1 MVAERDVERH
11 HLSKRS
17 RRDFAGP
24 QSACSAKSYFSYLG
38 MRAGGWRGQRQAA
51 VVRPTSGAEP
61 LPLTII
67 EFAGFTGERARW
79 SMILG
84 KGYSILEKAEETVD
98 FSLIR
103 ACRKGDDV
111 PILLKVLRAEKATRA
126 EVARFK
132 HQCER
137 IAQLAS
143 PRLVALHGVEELAGA
158 LIVVLEDFPGR
169 ALARTLA
176 ERPPHRMPLSEALD
190 LAVAIAE
197 GLAAVH
203 AAGLIHRDLRPHNVL
218 AGAGG
223 AVKITNFGVDAEI
236 TRAHERLYAP
246 AVIADV
252 LPYVSPEQTG
262 RMNRGVDYRTDLY
275 ALGVI
280 LYQTLTGQRPF
291 EALDPMELIHA
302 HLAVAPA
309 PPSRVNP
316 TIPAAVS
323 AVVLKLLAKNAEER
337 YQSAEGLLADLE
349 RCREALRGTGTIEPF
364 VAGQRDRQDLFRI
377 HQKLYGREQDIEA
390 LTAAFERA
398 LEGSRESVLVSGY
411 SGIGKSSLVQE
422 ILKPLARQKGYFTS
436 GKYDQ
441 YNRDAPYSAVIQA
454 FDGLVRQILTESE
467 ARIERWR
474 SAILEALGPNA
485 QVICD
490 VIPSLSYVVGAQ
502 PPVPALGPLEAQNR
516 LNRCFLLFVS
526 VFARG
531 AHPLVLFLDDLQWI
545 DPASLGLLR
554 TLVADDALEALFFCG
569 AYRDNEVSPGHPLV
583 QAIEELKHTGLV
595 VRDIVLAPLA
605 RPHLL
610 QMLSDSLQRDD
621 CGPLADAVQKKTGGN
636 PFFVKEFVRSL
647 HHHGVLTFSAGS
659 GWRWDLARIDALA
672 YTDNVVDL
680 MVRTIARLPPE
691 AVEALKLAAAIGN
704 RFELDM
710 LATVSE
716 CSPEEVYGRLDPALG
731 EGLVLAGRESYRF
744 AHDKVQEGAYA
755 MIPEADRPTFHLR
768 IGRLLA
774 GKLDLSESQNLF
786 DVVGHLNSAGDLV
799 SDPAERLSLARMS
812 LEAACRAADSS
823 AFGAALRYLQ
833 FGLLRLPED
842 AWASQHP
849 LRLEYA
855 KKTALMLSLGGRHDE
870 ALAILSDC
878 LERVASRLDRTEV
891 LRLKMNVQVLKN
903 DLPAALEEGLAALRP
918 FGLDLPLFPDQAMV
932 DAQIDATMELVRE
945 RTLEALQGLPPL
957 RDPEIGAMQDVLLEL
972 FVPCWFLS
980 PNLFG
985 ITVAKILENTLCYG
999 LSKHAISGCV
1009 TFAMFLCSRGDIALG
1024 YRLGRIA
1031 VELAERYPDKKS
1043 ESMLCNMWGAFIQHW
1058 KEGYAAYRETL
1069 RVGMHAG
1076 LETGQYIW
1084 AFYNTVNLS
1093 TNSLLRGLPLS
1104 DLLAETEGY
1113 QPIHRLDKSNAIT
1126 WVTSAVG
1133 QLAHQLSVE
1142 TARPAALKGEWVDI
1156 DEVVEEA
1163 RRIDNQ
1169 ASLFFAHFVV
1179 VLLGVFQGAFE
1190 EAARIALSL
1199 DINIPSVAAWH
1210 GTPALHCYAGVA
1222 LTQAADMVSS
1232 DERALFLARA
1242 EFFAERLSR
1251 WASLCP
1257 ENLAHRSV
1265 LLGAELERVRGDA
1278 RAAGDRYDEAIALAQ
1293 RGGYL
1298 HDEALANEL
1307 AGLSFRALGK
1317 TTIAR
1322 AYLTEAHRLYGRWG
1336 ATEAM
1341 RRLERAYPDLVPSE
1355 ILRGATC
1362 PEAAAPASTALDLG
1376 SVLKASQSISGEIVL
1391 DRLLDALMR
1400 ILVENA
1406 GARRG
1411 CLLLARAETLFLAA
1425 EAKAEGPEFEV
1436 RIPHEPEAS
1445 PSDLPASLLNYVRR
1459 SREKVI
1465 LDDGTARNPVIADDD
1480 HYRYA
1485 RSALCLPIL
1494 RQAELVGLLYLE
1506 NDLIAG
1512 AFTPDRLS
1520 VLELLSAQAAI
1531 SIANATLYADLLQE
1545 NSERRRAEQAVRDSK
1560 ELLQSIV
1567 DNSTAIIYLKDVEGR
1582 YLMVNR
1588 RYAELFHVGEQA
1600 IVGRTDYDVFPRER
1614 ADAFRALDQEV
1625 LATGT
1630 ALQAEEVA
1638 PQDDGLHTYL
1648 ALKYP
1653 LCNAAGQPY
1662 ALCGISTDITE
1673 RKQAEAERQARKTA
1687 EAESRAKTEFL
1698 RNMSHELRTPL
1709 NAILG
1714 YAQIL
1719 RRSPGLDDRQATG
1732 LNTIQQSGQHLL
1744 TLINDLL
1751 DLAKIEAGKLDLYP
1765 EPIHLSTFLRGVADI
1780 IRVRAEQKS
1789 LYFDYEVT
1797 PHLPQAVLADE
1808 KRLRQVL
1815 LNLLGNAVK
1824 FTDRGRVSFGVQPL
1838 SQDGASAR
1846 LRFEVED
1853 TGVGMAPEQLA
1864 KLFQPFGRVGDVRRR
1879 AGSGLGLM
1887 ISHQLVHLMGSEI
1900 QVESRPDEGSRFWF
1914 EVILPMT
1921 ELAAPLRPSQRAPI
1935 GYEGPRRKV
1944 LVADDV
1950 VGNRAVLLDLLSGLG
1965 FEVCEA
1971 ANGQEAVEQ
1980 EMAASPDLAV
1990 MDLVMPVM
1998 DGLEAI
2004 HCIRRNRRA
2013 RGLARLPSITVSAS
2027 ANEEDQA
2034 GSMAVGADAFLAKPI
2049 DQESLLRIIGAQLG
2063 LTWVYARSAEERAG
2077 DGEAVELVAPPPE
2090 EMDVLHTLAL
2100 EGNMRDIRKRAD
2112 YLITLD
2118 ERYRPFADRLH
2129 RLAQDYQ
2136 SQAILSLV
2144 EEHLQGVEPRA
2155 MVALEPPRRR
2165 EGGQRP

>member
-1 MVAERDVERH
+1 MIVERGYTFRE
-11 HLSKRS
+11 K
-17 RRDFAGP
+17 
-24 QSACSAKSYFSYLG
+24 
-38 MRAGGWRGQRQAA
+38 
-51 VVRPTSGAEP
+51 
-61 LPLTII
+61 I
-67 EFAGFTGERARW
+67 EENA
-79 SMILG
+79 
-84 KGYSILEKAEETVD
+84 D

-103 ACRKGDDV
+103 ACREGEDV
-111 PILLKVLRAEKATRA
+111 PVLLKVLRAERATRA

-143 PRLVALHGVEELAGA
+143 PRLIVLRGVEELAGA
-158 LIVVLEDFPGR
+158 LILVLEDFPGR
-169 ALARTLA
+169 DLARLLA
-176 ERPPHRMPLSEALD
+176 ARPSRRLPVSEALE
-190 LAVAIAE
+190 LAAALAE

-203 AAGLIHRDLRPHNVL
+203 AAGLIHRDLRPHNVRV
-218 AGAGG
+218 GACGE
-223 AVKITNFGVDAEI
+223 VKIAGFGVDAEI

-262 RMNRGVDYRTDLY
+262 RMNRGVDYRTDFY

-280 LYQTLTGQRPF
+280 LYQVLTGQRPF

-302 HLAVAPA
+302 HLALAPA
-309 PPSRVNP
+309 PPSRVDP
-316 TIPAAVS
+316 TIPEAIS
-323 AVVLKLLAKNAEER
+323 GVVLKLLAKNAEDR

-364 VAGQRDRQDLFRI
+364 VAGQHDRQDLFRL

-411 SGIGKSSLVQE
+411 SGIGKSSLVHE

-485 QVICD
+485 QVVCD

-502 PPVPALGPLEAQNR
+502 TPVPALAPLEAQKR

-526 VFARG
+526 VFARD

-545 DPASLGLLR
+545 DAASLGLLR
-554 TLVADDALEALFFCG
+554 TLLADDSLEALFFCG
-569 AYRDNEVSPGHPLV
+569 AYRDNEVSPGHPFV
-583 QAIEELKHTGLV
+583 RAIEELKHTGLV

-610 QMLSDSLQRDD
+610 EMLSDSLKRDD

-647 HHHGVLTFSAGS
+647 HDHGVLTFAAGS

-704 RFELDM
+704 RFELDV

-716 CSPEEVYGRLDPALG
+716 CSPEEVYGRLDPAVG
-731 EGLVLAGRESYRF
+731 EGLVTPGREGYRF

-755 MIPEADRPTFHLR
+755 MIPEADRPAFHLR

-799 SDPAERLSLARMS
+799 SAPAERLSLARMS
-812 LEAACRAADSS
+812 LGAACRAEDSA

-833 FGLLRLPED
+833 LGLLRLPED
-842 AWASQHP
+842 AWTSQYP
-849 LRLEYA
+849 LRLNYA
-855 KKTALMLSLGGRHDE
+855 MKTALVLSLCGRHDD
-870 ALAILSDC
+870 ALATLSEC
-878 LERVASRLDRTEV
+878 LERAASRLDRTEV

-903 DLPAALEEGLAALRP
+903 DLPAALAEGLAALRP
-918 FGLDLPLFPDQAMV
+918 FGLDLPPFPDEAMV
-932 DAQIDATMELVRE
+932 DAQIRVTMALVRE
-945 RTLEALQGLPPL
+945 NPLEALQDLPPL
-957 RDPEIGAMQDVLLEL
+957 ADPEIRAIQDVLEEL
-972 FVPCWFLS
+972 FSPCWYLS
-980 PNLFG
+980 PNNYG
-985 ITVAKILENTLCYG
+985 ITVAKILENALRHG
-999 LSKHAISGCV
+999 LSKHALYGCIN
-1009 TFAMFLCSRGDIALG
+1009 FGAFLCLRGDIALG
-1024 YRLGRIA
+1024 YRFGRAAID
-1031 VELAERYPDKKS
+1031 LSERYPDKRS
-1043 ESMLCNMWGAFIQHW
+1043 EAMLRNMWGACVQHW
-1058 KEGYAAYRETL
+1058 KEGYRTCKESVLAAI
-1069 RVGMHAG
+1069 HAG
-1076 LETGQYIW
+1076 IDTGQYIW
-1084 AFYNTVNLS
+1084 AFYAAVTAI

-1104 DLLAETEGY
+1104 DLLAEAQSY
-1113 QPIHRLDKSNAIT
+1113 QPICKLDEANAIT
-1126 WVTSAVG
+1126 WIVGAVG

-1142 TARPAALKGEWVDI
+1142 TAHPTKLKGAWVDI
-1156 DEVVEEA
+1156 DEVIEEN
-1163 RRIDNQ
+1163 RRIDNLD
-1169 ASLFFAHFVV
+1169 SLTVAAEMYVV
-1179 VLLGVFQGAFE
+1179 ILGVFQGAFE
-1190 EAARIALSL
+1190 EAARVALPL
-1199 DINIPSVAAWH
+1199 DMELPNVAAWC
-1210 GTPALHCYAGVA
+1210 GGPAFHFYAGIA
-1222 LTQAADMVSS
+1222 FTQAADVVSP

-1242 EFFAERLSR
+1242 ELFAEKLSR
-1251 WASLCP
+1251 WAKFCP
-1257 ENLAHRSV
+1257 ENLAHRSA
-1265 LLGAELERVRGDA
+1265 LLGAEIERVRGDA
-1278 RAAGDRYDEAIALAQ
+1278 HAAGDRYHEAIALAQ

-1307 AGLSFRALGK
+1307 AGLSFRAVGK
-1317 TTIAR
+1317 TIIAR
-1322 AYLTEAHRLYGRWG
+1322 AYLTEAHRAYGRWG

-1341 RRLERAYPDLVPSE
+1341 RCLERSYPDLVPSE
-1355 ILRGATC
+1355 ILHGAAG
-1362 PEAAAPASTALDLG
+1362 PEAAAPATAALDLG
-1376 SVLKASQSISGEIVL
+1376 SVLKASQAISGEIVL

-1411 CLLLARAETLFLAA
+1411 CLLLARGETLLLAA
-1425 EAKAEGPEFEV
+1425 EARAEGPQIEV
-1436 RIPHEPEAS
+1436 RIPHELEAS

-1465 LDDGTARNPVIADDD
+1465 LDDGTARNPILASDDP
-1480 HYRYA
+1480 YQYPK
-1485 RSALCLPIL
+1485 SALCLPIL

-1512 AFTPDRLS
+1512 AFTPERLS
-1520 VLELLSAQAAI
+1520 VLELLSSQAAI

-1545 NSERRRAEQAVRDSK
+1545 KQAVRDSK
-1560 ELLQSIV
+1560 ELLQSIN
-1567 DNSTAIIYLKDVEGR
+1567 DNSTAVIYLKDLEGR
-1582 YLMVNR
+1582 YLMINR
-1588 RYAELFHVGEQA
+1588 RYAELFHIGEQA

-1614 ADAFRALDQEV
+1614 ADAFRAVDREV
-1625 LATGT
+1625 LATGA
-1630 ALQAEEVA
+1630 ALQAEEEV
-1638 PQDDGLHTYL
+1638 PQDDGLHTYIS
-1648 ALKYP
+1648 LKYP

-1719 RRSPGLDDRQATG
+1719 KRSSGLEDRQAAG

-1744 TLINDLL
+1744 TLLNDLL
-1751 DLAKIEAGKLDLYP
+1751 DLAKIEAGKLELYP
-1765 EPIHLSTFLRGVADI
+1765 EPIHLSSFLTVVADI

-1789 LYFDYEVT
+1789 LHFVYEVT
-1797 PHLPQAVLADE
+1797 PPLPEAVLADE

-1824 FTDRGRVSFGVQPL
+1824 FTDRGRVRFGVQAL
-1838 SQDGASAR
+1838 SQDGTGAL
-1846 LRFEVED
+1846 LRFGVED
-1853 TGVGMAPEQLA
+1853 TGVGVTPEQLA
-1864 KLFQPFGRVGDVRRR
+1864 KLFLPFGRVGDVRRR

-1887 ISHQLVHLMGSEI
+1887 ISRQLVHMMGSEI
-1900 QVESRPDEGSRFWF
+1900 QVDSRPDAGSRFWF
-1914 EVILPMT
+1914 EVTLPVA
-1921 ELAAPLRPSQRAPI
+1921 ELAVPVRPSERAPI

-1950 VGNRAVLLDLLSGLG
+1950 VSNRAVFLDLLLGLG
-1965 FEVCEA
+1965 FEACEA

-1980 EMAASPDLAV
+1980 EMAASPHLAV
-1990 MDLVMPVM
+1990 MDLVMPGM
-1998 DGLEAI
+1998 GGLEAMQ
-2004 HCIRRNRRA
+2004 CIRRNRQA
-2013 RGLARLPSITVSAS
+2013 RGLARLPFIVVSAS
-2027 ANEEDQA
+2027 ADEEDQA
-2034 GSMAVGADAFLAKPI
+2034 ESFAAGADAFLAKPI
-2049 DQESLLRIIGAQLG
+2049 DQESLLRIVGAQLG
-2063 LTWVYARSAEERAG
+2063 LTWFYGRPAEERAG
-2077 DGEAVELVAPPPE
+2077 DGEAAELVVPPRE
-2090 EMDVLHTLAL
+2090 EMEVLHALAL
-2100 EGNMRDIRKRAD
+2100 EGNMRDIRKRAA
-2112 YLITLD
+2112 YLTTLD

-2129 RLAQDYQ
+2129 RLAQGCQ
-2136 SQAILSLV
+2136 SKAIRSLV
-2144 EEHLQGVEPRA
+2144 EEHLQGVEPDAR
-2155 MVALEPPRRR
+2155 LGLSPRRI
-2165 EGGQRP
+2165 GGNQRP

>member
-1 MVAERDVERH
+1 MFVER
-11 HLSKRS
+11 
-17 RRDFAGP
+17 
-24 QSACSAKSYFSYLG
+24 
-38 MRAGGWRGQRQAA
+38 
-51 VVRPTSGAEP
+51 
-61 LPLTII
+61 
-67 EFAGFTGERARW
+67 
-79 SMILG
+79 
-84 KGYSILEKAEETVD
+84 GYALLEKIEQNAD

-103 ACRKGDDV
+103 ACREGDGV
-111 PILLKVLRAEKATRA
+111 PVLLKVLRAERATRA

-137 IAQLAS
+137 IAQIAS
-143 PRLVALHGVEELAGA
+143 PRLVALRGVEELAGA

-169 ALARTLA
+169 DLARLLA
-176 ERPPHRMPLSEALD
+176 ARPSCRMPICEALD
-190 LAVAIAE
+190 LAAALAE

-218 AGAGG
+218 VGARD
-223 AVKITNFGVDAEI
+223 AVKITSFGVDAEI

-246 AVIADV
+246 EVIADV

-275 ALGVI
+275 ALGVT
-280 LYQTLTGQRPF
+280 LYQMLTGQRPF

-302 HLAVAPA
+302 HLALAPA
-309 PPSRVNP
+309 PPSRADP
-316 TIPAAVS
+316 TIPEALS
-323 AVVLKLLAKNAEER
+323 GVVLKLLAKNAEDR

-349 RCREALRGTGTIEPF
+349 RCREALRGAGTIEPF
-364 VAGQRDRQDLFRI
+364 VAGQHDRHDLFRI
-377 HQKLYGREQDIEA
+377 HQKLYGREQDTEA
-390 LTAAFERA
+390 LTAAFARA
-398 LEGSRESVLVSGY
+398 REGSRESVLVSGY

-422 ILKPLARQKGYFTS
+422 ILRPLARQKGYFTS

-441 YNRDAPYSAVIQA
+441 YNRDAPYSGVIQA

-485 QVICD
+485 QVVCD

-502 PPVPALGPLEAQNR
+502 PPLPALDPLEAQNR

-554 TLVADDALEALFFCG
+554 ALLADDSLEALFFCG
-569 AYRDNEVSPGHPLV
+569 AYRDNEVSPGHPFFRAL
-583 QAIEELKHTGLV
+583 EELKRTGIV

-610 QMLSDSLQRDD
+610 EMLSDSLKRDD
-621 CGPLADAVQKKTGGN
+621 CGPLVDAVQKKTGGN

-647 HHHGVLTFSAGS
+647 HVHDVLTFAAGS
-659 GWRWDLARIDALA
+659 GWRWDLAGIEALA

-680 MVRTIARLPPE
+680 MVRTIARLPSST
-691 AVEALKLAAAIGN
+691 VEALKLAAAIGS
-704 RFELDM
+704 RFDLDV

-716 CSPEEVYGRLDPALG
+716 CSLEEAYSRLDPAVR
-731 EGLVLAGRESYRF
+731 EGLVLAGHEGYRF

-755 MIPEADRPTFHLR
+755 MIPQADRAAFHLR

-774 GKLDLSESQNLF
+774 GKLDLSESQSLF
-786 DVVGHLNSAGDLV
+786 DVVGQLNSAGDLV

-812 LEAACRAADSS
+812 LEAACRAEDAS
-823 AFGAALRYLQ
+823 AFGATLRYLEL
-833 FGLLRLPED
+833 GLLRLPED
-842 AWASQHP
+842 AWTSQYP

-855 KKTALMLSLGGRHDE
+855 MKTGLMLSLSGQHDD
-870 ALAILSDC
+870 ALAVLSDC
-878 LERVASRLDRTEV
+878 LERAASRLDRTEV

-903 DLPAALEEGLAALRP
+903 DLPAALAEGLAALRP
-918 FGLDLPLFPDQAMV
+918 FGLDLPLFPDEAMV
-932 DAQIDATMELVRE
+932 DAQIRATVDLVRE
-945 RTLEALQGLPPL
+945 KTLEALPDLPPL
-957 RDPEIGAMQDVLLEL
+957 ADPEIRAMQDVLEAL
-972 FVPCWFLS
+972 FLPCGFLS
-980 PNLFG
+980 PNNRG
-985 ITVAKILENTLCYG
+985 ITVAKLVENTLRHG
-999 LSKHAISGCV
+999 LSKHAIFGCIN
-1009 TFAMFLCSRGDIALG
+1009 FATFLCGRGDIALG
-1024 YRLGRIA
+1024 YRFGRAAID
-1031 VELAERYPDKKS
+1031 LWERYPDKKS
-1043 ESMLCNMWGAFIQHW
+1043 EAILRNMWGSYVQHW
-1058 KEGYAAYRETL
+1058 REGYPACQKSLLA
-1069 RVGMHAG
+1069 GMHAG

-1084 AFYNTVNLS
+1084 AFYTAVNAVM
-1093 TNSLLRGLPLS
+1093 NSLLRGLPLS
-1104 DLLAETEGY
+1104 DLLAEAQSY
-1113 QPIHRLDKSNAIT
+1113 QPVCKLDRGNAIS
-1126 WVTSAVG
+1126 WMVDAVV
-1133 QLAHQLSVE
+1133 QIAHQLSVE
-1142 TARPAALKGEWVDI
+1142 TEHPAKLKGAWIDI
-1156 DEVVEEA
+1156 DEVIEKA
-1163 RRIDNQ
+1163 RRMGN
-1169 ASLFFAHFVV
+1169 VV
-1179 VLLGVFQGAFE
+1179 SPPSAQTYIVILGVFQGAFE
-1190 EAARIALSL
+1190 EAARIALSM
-1199 DINIPSVAAWH
+1199 DVEIQSVAGWL
-1210 GTPALHCYAGVA
+1210 GIPACHFYAGVA
-1222 LTQAADMVSS
+1222 LTRAADVVSP

-1242 EFFAERLSR
+1242 ELFAEKLSR
-1251 WASLCP
+1251 WADLCP
-1257 ENLAHRSV
+1257 ENMAHRSA
-1265 LLGAELERVRGDA
+1265 LLRAELERIRGDA

-1322 AYLTEAHRLYGRWG
+1322 TYLTEAHRAYGRWG

-1341 RRLERAYPDLVPSE
+1341 RRLERAYPDLVPTE
-1355 ILRGATC
+1355 ILRGATG
-1362 PEAAAPASTALDLG
+1362 PEAAAPAGATLDLG
-1376 SVLKASQSISGEIVL
+1376 SVLKASQAISGEIVL

-1400 ILVENA
+1400 ILVKNA

-1411 CLLLARAETLFLAA
+1411 CLLLARGETLFLAA
-1425 EAKAEGPEFEV
+1425 EAKAEGPQIEV
-1436 RIPHEPEAS
+1436 RIPREPEAS
-1445 PSDLPASLLNYVRR
+1445 LPDLPASLLNYVRR

-1465 LDDGTARNPVIADDD
+1465 LDDGTARNPIVASDDL
-1480 HYRYA
+1480 YRYPKY
-1485 RSALCLPIL
+1485 RYPKSALCLPIL

-1506 NDLIAG
+1506 NDLVAG
-1512 AFTPDRLS
+1512 AFTPERLS
-1520 VLELLSAQAAI
+1520 ALELLSAQAAI

-1567 DNSTAIIYLKDVEGR
+1567 DNSTAVIYLKDLEGR
-1582 YLMVNR
+1582 YLMINR
-1588 RYAELFHVGEQA
+1588 RYAEVFHVSEQA
-1600 IVGRTDYDVFPRER
+1600 IVGRTDSDVFPSEL
-1614 ADAFRALDQEV
+1614 ADAFRAVDHEV
-1625 LATGT
+1625 VATGA
-1630 ALQAEEVA
+1630 ALQAEDEV
-1638 PQDDGLHTYL
+1638 PQDDGLHTYIS
-1648 ALKYP
+1648 LKYP

-1662 ALCGISTDITE
+1662 AVCGISTDITE

-1687 EAESRAKTEFL
+1687 EAENRAKTEFL

-1719 RRSPGLDDRQATG
+1719 KRSPGLEERQATG

-1751 DLAKIEAGKLDLYP
+1751 DLAKIEAGKIELYP
-1765 EPIHLSTFLRGVADI
+1765 RPIHLSAFLTVVADI

-1789 LYFDYEVT
+1789 LHFVYEVT
-1797 PHLPQAVLADE
+1797 PHLPRAALADE

-1824 FTDRGRVSFGVQPL
+1824 FTDRGRVRFGVQAL
-1838 SQDGASAR
+1838 SQDGTAAR

-1864 KLFQPFGRVGDVRRR
+1864 KLFQPFGRVGEVRRR
-1879 AGSGLGLM
+1879 AGTGLGLM
-1887 ISHQLVHLMGSEI
+1887 ISRQLVHLMGSEI
-1900 QVESRPDEGSRFWF
+1900 HVESRPGEGSRFWF
-1914 EVILPMT
+1914 EVTLPVA
-1921 ELAAPLRPSQRAPI
+1921 EIAAPLRPSERVAV

-1950 VGNRAVLLDLLSGLG
+1950 VGNRAMLSDLMSGLG

-1980 EMAASPDLAV
+1980 EMAASPHLAV

-1998 DGLEAI
+1998 GGLETI
-2004 HCIRRNRRA
+2004 HCIRHNRQA
-2013 RGLARLPSITVSAS
+2013 RGLARLPVIVVSAS

-2034 GSMAVGADAFLAKPI
+2034 ESIAADADAFLAKPI
-2049 DQESLLRIIGAQLG
+2049 DQESLLRIVGAQLG
-2063 LTWVYARSAEERAG
+2063 LTWVYARPAEEQTGGVGA
-2077 DGEAVELVAPPPE
+2077 AELVVPPGE
-2090 EMDVLHTLAL
+2090 ELEILHALAL
-2100 EGNMRDIRKRAD
+2100 QGNMSDIRKRAA

-2118 ERYRPFADRLH
+2118 ERYRPFADRLR
-2129 RLAQDYQ
+2129 RLAQDYE
-2136 SQAILSLV
+2136 SKAIRRLV
-2144 EEHLQGVEPRA
+2144 EEHLQGVEPTARLG
-2155 MVALEPPRRR
+2155 LEPRRT
-2165 EGGQRP
+2165 GGG

>member
-1 MVAERDVERH
+1 
-11 HLSKRS
+11 
-17 RRDFAGP
+17 
-24 QSACSAKSYFSYLG
+24 
-38 MRAGGWRGQRQAA
+38 
-51 VVRPTSGAEP
+51 
-61 LPLTII
+61 
-67 EFAGFTGERARW
+67 
-79 SMILG
+79 MILG
-84 KGYSILEKAEETVD
+84 TGYTFREKIEETAD
-98 FSLIR
+98 FSLLR
-103 ACRKGDDV
+103 ACHAGDGV
-111 PILLKVLRAEKATRA
+111 PVLLKVLRAERATRA

-132 HQCER
+132 HQYER

-143 PRLVALHGVEELAGA
+143 PRLVALRGVEELSGA

-169 ALARTLA
+169 DLAQILA
-176 ERPPHRMPLSEALD
+176 ARPSRSMPVSEALD
-190 LAVAIAE
+190 LAAALAE

-218 AGAGG
+218 VDACG
-223 AVKITNFGVDAEI
+223 AVKIMSFGVDAEI

-280 LYQTLTGQRPF
+280 LYQLLTGQRPF

-302 HLAVAPA
+302 HLALAPA
-309 PPSRVNP
+309 PPSRVDP
-316 TIPAAVS
+316 TLPEAVS
-323 AVVLKLLAKNAEER
+323 GVVLKLLAKNAEDR
-337 YQSAEGLLADLE
+337 YQSAEGLLADLD

-364 VAGQRDRQDLFRI
+364 VAGQHDRQDLFRI

-454 FDGLVRQILTESE
+454 FDGLVRQSLTESE

-485 QVICD
+485 QVVCD
-490 VIPSLSYVVGAQ
+490 VIPSLSYVIGAQ
-502 PPVPALGPLEAQNR
+502 PPVPALDPIEAQNR
-516 LNRCFLLFVS
+516 LNRYILLFVS

-531 AHPLVLFLDDLQWI
+531 THPLVLFLDDLQWI
-545 DPASLGLLR
+545 DAASLGLLR
-554 TLVADDALEALFFCG
+554 TLLADDSLEALFFCG
-569 AYRDNEVSPGHPLV
+569 AYRDNEVSPGHPFV
-583 QAIEELKHTGLV
+583 RAIEELKRAGLV
-595 VRDIVLAPLA
+595 VRDLVLAPLA

-610 QMLSDSLQRDD
+610 EMLSDSLQRDD
-621 CGPLADAVQKKTGGN
+621 CGPLVDAVQKKTGGN
-636 PFFVKEFVRSL
+636 PFFVKQFVRSL
-647 HHHGVLTFSAGS
+647 HDDGVLTFAAGS

-691 AVEALKLAAAIGN
+691 AVEVLKLAAAIGN
-704 RFELDM
+704 RFELDV

-716 CSPEEVYGRLDPALG
+716 CSPEEAYGRLDPAVA
-731 EGLVLAGRESYRF
+731 EGFVLAGREGYRF

-755 MIPEADRPTFHLR
+755 MIPEADRPAFHLR

-786 DVVGHLNSAGDLV
+786 DVVGHMSRAGDLV

-812 LEAACRAADSS
+812 LEAARRAEDAS
-823 AFGAALRYLQ
+823 AFGGALRYLEL
-833 FGLLRLPED
+833 GLLRLPKD
-842 AWASQHP
+842 AWTSQYP

-855 KKTALMLSLGGRHDE
+855 KKTGLMLSLSGRHED
-870 ALAILSDC
+870 ALASLSAC
-878 LERVASRLDRTEV
+878 LEQARSRLDRTEV
-891 LRLKMNVQVLKN
+891 LRLKMKVQVLKN
-903 DLPAALEEGLAALRP
+903 DVLAALEDGLLALRL
-918 FGLDLPLFPDQAMV
+918 FGIDLPPFPDQARV
-932 DAQIDATMELVRE
+932 DAQIEVTLELVQAK
-945 RTLEALQGLPPL
+945 TLETLPFLPPL
-957 RDPEIGAMQDVLLEL
+957 LDPEIRALQDVLEEL
-972 FVPCWFLS
+972 YFPCWFLS
-980 PNLFG
+980 PNNVG
-985 ITVAKILENTLCYG
+985 ITVAKILENTLRHG
-999 LSKHAISGCV
+999 LSQHAVFGCI
-1009 TFAMFLCSRGDIALG
+1009 TFGLFLCGRGDIALG
-1024 YRLGRIA
+1024 YRFGRVAI
-1031 VELAERYPDKKS
+1031 ELSERHPDKKS
-1043 ESMLCNMWGAFIQHW
+1043 EAMLQGMWGTFVQHW
-1058 KEGYAAYRETL
+1058 REGYPACHESLLAAVHT
-1069 RVGMHAG
+1069 G
-1076 LETGQYIW
+1076 LETGQYVW
-1084 AFYNTVNLS
+1084 AFACAAS
-1093 TNSLLRGLPLS
+1093 AITNSLLRGLPLS
-1104 DLLAETEGY
+1104 DLLAEAQSY
-1113 QPIHRLDKSNAIT
+1113 QRIRKLDAGNLAMWI
-1126 WVTSAVG
+1126 VGAVG

-1142 TARPAALKGEWVDI
+1142 TPHPAQLKGTWVDI
-1156 DEVVEEA
+1156 DEELEMC
-1163 RRIDNQ
+1163 RRTGNHGY
-1169 ASLFFAHFVV
+1169 LFCANSYIVI
-1179 VLLGVFQGAFE
+1179 LGVFQGAFE
-1190 EAARIALSL
+1190 DAARIALSMEVE
-1199 DINIPSVAAWH
+1199 IPTLAASQN
-1210 GTPALHCYAGVA
+1210 TPALQGYAGIA
-1222 LTQAADMVSS
+1222 FTQAADVVSP

-1242 EFFAERLSR
+1242 EIFAEKLSR
-1251 WASLCP
+1251 WADLCP
-1257 ENLAHRSV
+1257 ENMAHRRA
-1265 LLGAELERVRGDA
+1265 LLLAELERVRGDA

-1307 AGLSFRALGK
+1307 AGLCYRALGK
-1317 TTIAR
+1317 TTVAR
-1322 AYLTEAHRLYGRWG
+1322 AYLTEAHRAYGRWG
-1336 ATEAM
+1336 ATAVM

-1355 ILRGATC
+1355 IPHGTTS
-1362 PEAAAPASTALDLG
+1362 PEVAAPAGTALDLG
-1376 SVLKASQSISGEIVL
+1376 SVLKASQAISGEIVL

-1400 ILVENA
+1400 ILVKNA
-1406 GARRG
+1406 GASRG
-1411 CLLLARAETLFLAA
+1411 CLLLARGETLFLAA
-1425 EAKAEGPEFEV
+1425 EARAEGPEIEV
-1436 RIPHEPEAS
+1436 RIPHGPEAS
-1445 PSDLPASLLNYVRR
+1445 PSDLPVSLLNYVRR

-1465 LDDGTARNPVIADDD
+1465 LDDGTARNPLVASDD
-1480 HYRYA
+1480 RYPYPK
-1485 RSALCLPIL
+1485 SALCLPIL

-1506 NDLIAG
+1506 NDLVAG

-1567 DNSTAIIYLKDVEGR
+1567 DNSTAVIYLKDLEGR
-1582 YLMVNR
+1582 YLMINR
-1588 RYAELFHVGEQA
+1588 RYAELFRVGEQA
-1600 IVGRTDYDVFPRER
+1600 IVGRTDYDVFPSER
-1614 ADAFRALDQEV
+1614 ADAFRAVDQEV

-1638 PQDDGLHTYL
+1638 PQDDGPHTYIS
-1648 ALKYP
+1648 LKYP

-1698 RNMSHELRTPL
+1698 TNMSHELRTPL

-1719 RRSPGLDDRQATG
+1719 KRSPGLDDRQATG
-1732 LNTIQQSGQHLL
+1732 LDTIQQSGQHLL

-1751 DLAKIEAGKLDLYP
+1751 DLAKIEAGKIELYP
-1765 EPIHLSTFLRGVADI
+1765 EPIHLSAFLTVVADI

-1789 LYFDYEVT
+1789 LYFVYEVT

-1824 FTDRGRVSFGVQPL
+1824 FTDRGRVRFGVQAL
-1838 SQDGASAR
+1838 SQDGTGAL
-1846 LRFEVED
+1846 LRFGVED
-1853 TGVGMAPEQLA
+1853 TGVGVTPEQLA

-1879 AGSGLGLM
+1879 AGTGLGLM
-1887 ISHQLVHLMGSEI
+1887 ISRRLVHLMDSEI
-1900 QVESRPDEGSRFWF
+1900 HVESRPDEGSRFWF
-1914 EVILPMT
+1914 EVTLPVT
-1921 ELAAPLRPSQRAPI
+1921 ELAAPLQPSERAPI
-1935 GYEGPRRKV
+1935 GYEGPRRQV

-1950 VGNRAVLLDLLSGLG
+1950 VGNRAVLSDLLSGLG

-1971 ANGQEAVEQ
+1971 ANGEEAVEQ

-1990 MDLVMPVM
+1990 LDLVMPGM
-1998 DGLEAI
+1998 GGLEAI
-2004 HCIRRNRRA
+2004 HCIRRNRQA
-2013 RGLARLPSITVSAS
+2013 RRLARLPFIVVSAS

-2034 GSMAVGADAFLAKPI
+2034 ESVAAGADAFLAKPI
-2049 DQESLLRIIGAQLG
+2049 DQESLLWIIGAQLG
-2063 LTWVYARSAEERAG
+2063 LTWVYARPAEERAG
-2077 DGEAVELVAPPPE
+2077 DGEAAELVVPPRE
-2090 EMDVLHTLAL
+2090 EMEVLHALAL
-2100 EGNMRDIRKRAD
+2100 AGNMRDLRQRAA
-2112 YLITLD
+2112 YLNTLD

-2129 RLAQDYQ
+2129 RLAQGCQ
-2136 SQAILSLV
+2136 SKAIRSLV
-2144 EEHLQGVEPRA
+2144 EEHLQGVEPDAR
-2155 MVALEPPRRR
+2155 LGLSPRRI
-2165 EGGQRP
+2165 GGDQRP

>member
-1 MVAERDVERH
+1 
-11 HLSKRS
+11 
-17 RRDFAGP
+17 
-24 QSACSAKSYFSYLG
+24 
-38 MRAGGWRGQRQAA
+38 
-51 VVRPTSGAEP
+51 
-61 LPLTII
+61 
-67 EFAGFTGERARW
+67 
-79 SMILG
+79 MIVG
-84 KGYSILEKAEETVD
+84 TGYSLLEKIEETAD

-103 ACRKGDDV
+103 ACREGDDIPV
-111 PILLKVLRAEKATRA
+111 LLKILRAERATRA

-132 HQCER
+132 HQYER

-143 PRLVALHGVEELAGA
+143 PRLVAVRGVEELAGA

-169 ALARTLA
+169 DLARILA
-176 ERPPHRMPLSEALD
+176 ARSSRRMPVSEALD
-190 LAVAIAE
+190 LAAALAE

-203 AAGLIHRDLRPHNVL
+203 AAGLIHRDLRPQNVL
-218 AGAGG
+218 VDACGE
-223 AVKITNFGVDAEI
+223 VKLTSFGVDAEI

-252 LPYVSPEQTG
+252 LPNVSPEQTG

-280 LYQTLTGQRPF
+280 LYQMLTGQRPF

-302 HLAVAPA
+302 HLALAPA
-309 PPSRVNP
+309 PPSRVDP
-316 TIPAAVS
+316 TIPEAVS
-323 AVVLKLLAKNAEER
+323 GIVLKLLAKSAEDR
-337 YQSAEGLLADLE
+337 YQSAEGLLADLD

-364 VAGQRDRQDLFRI
+364 VAGQHDRQDLFRI

-411 SGIGKSSLVQE
+411 SGIGKSSLVHE
-422 ILKPLARQKGYFTS
+422 ILRPLARQKGYFTS

-467 ARIERWR
+467 ARIQRWR

-485 QVICD
+485 QVVCD
-490 VIPSLSYVVGAQ
+490 VIPSLSHVIGAQ

-526 VFARG
+526 VFARH

-554 TLVADDALEALFFCG
+554 ALLADDSLAALFFCG
-569 AYRDNEVSPGHPLV
+569 AYRDNEVSPGHPFV
-583 QAIEELKHTGLV
+583 RAIEELEHAGLV

-610 QMLSDSLQRDD
+610 QMLSDSLKRDD
-621 CGPLADAVQKKTGGN
+621 CGPLADAVLKKTGGN

-647 HHHGVLTFSAGS
+647 HDHGVLTFAAGS
-659 GWRWDLARIDALA
+659 GWRWDLARIDALT

-680 MVRTIARLPPE
+680 MVRTIARLPS
-691 AVEALKLAAAIGN
+691 ATVEALKLAAAIGN

-716 CSPEEVYGRLDPALG
+716 CSLEEVYGRLDPAVG
-731 EGLVLAGRESYRF
+731 EGLVLAGREGYRF
-744 AHDKVQEGAYA
+744 AHDKVQEAAYA
-755 MIPEADRPTFHLR
+755 LIPEADRPAFHLR

-774 GKLDLSESQNLF
+774 GKLDLSESQSLF
-786 DVVGHLNSAGDLV
+786 DVVSHLNSAGDLV
-799 SDPAERLSLARMS
+799 LDPAERLSLARMS
-812 LEAACRAADSS
+812 LEAACRAEDSA

-833 FGLLRLPED
+833 LGLLRLPED
-842 AWASQHP
+842 AWTSQYP
-849 LRLEYA
+849 LRLKYA
-855 KKTALMLSLGGRHDE
+855 MKTGLMLSLCGQHDD
-870 ALAILSDC
+870 ALAVLSDC
-878 LERVASRLDRTEV
+878 LDRATSRLDRTEV
-891 LRLKMNVQVLKN
+891 LRLKMGVQILKN
-903 DLPAALEEGLAALRP
+903 DLPAALAEGLAALRP
-918 FGLDLPLFPDQAMV
+918 FGLDLPPFPEEAAV
-932 DAQIDATMELVRE
+932 DAQIRATMDLVRE
-945 RTLEALQGLPPL
+945 KTLDALPGLPPL
-957 RDPEIGAMQDVLLEL
+957 ADPEIRAMQDVLQE
-972 FVPCWFLS
+972 FWSPCWFLS
-980 PNLFG
+980 PNNLG
-985 ITVAKILENTLCYG
+985 ITCAKILENTLRHG
-999 LSKHAISGCV
+999 LSKHAIYGCV
-1009 TFAMFLCSRGDIALG
+1009 ALGMFLCGRGDIELG
-1024 YRLGRIA
+1024 YCFGRAAID
-1031 VELAERYPDKKS
+1031 LSERYPDKKS
-1043 ESMLCNMWGAFIQHW
+1043 EAMLWDLWGAFVQHW
-1058 KEGYAAYRETL
+1058 REGYPACKESVLVA
-1069 RVGMHAG
+1069 MHAG

-1084 AFYNTVNLS
+1084 SFYAAINVIT
-1093 TNSLLRGLPLS
+1093 TSLLRGLPLS
-1104 DLLAETEGY
+1104 DLLAEAQSY
-1113 QPIHRLDKSNAIT
+1113 QPICKLDKFNAIT
-1126 WVTSAVG
+1126 WMIGAVG
-1133 QLAHQLSVE
+1133 QIAHQLSVE
-1142 TARPAALKGEWVDI
+1142 TAHPAKLKGAWVDM
-1156 DEVVEEA
+1156 DEVLEEC

-1169 ASLFFAHFVV
+1169 ASVFLANFYIVI
-1179 VLLGVFQGAFE
+1179 LGVFQGAFE
-1190 EAARIALSL
+1190 ETARIALSL
-1199 DINIPSVAAWH
+1199 DIEIPTMAAWFS
-1210 GTPALHCYAGVA
+1210 GPVFRFYAGVA
-1222 LTQAADMVSS
+1222 LTQAADVVSP
-1232 DERALFLARA
+1232 DERALFLTRA
-1242 EFFAERLSR
+1242 EIFAEKLSR
-1251 WASLCP
+1251 WADLCP
-1257 ENLAHRSV
+1257 QNLAHRRA
-1265 LLGAELERVRGDA
+1265 LLGAELERARGNA

-1317 TTIAR
+1317 TTVAR
-1322 AYLTEAHRLYGRWG
+1322 AYLTEAHRAYGRWG

-1362 PEAAAPASTALDLG
+1362 PEAAAPAGTALDLG
-1376 SVLKASQSISGEIVL
+1376 SVLKASQAISGEIVL

-1425 EAKAEGPEFEV
+1425 EARAEGPQIEV

-1465 LDDGTARNPVIADDD
+1465 LDDGTVQNPIIASDGL
-1480 HYRYA
+1480 YRYPK
-1485 RSALCLPIL
+1485 SALCLPIV

-1506 NDLIAG
+1506 NDLVAG
-1512 AFTPDRLS
+1512 AFTPERLS

-1560 ELLQSIV
+1560 ELLQSII
-1567 DNSTAIIYLKDVEGR
+1567 DNSTAVIYLKDLEGR
-1582 YLMVNR
+1582 FLMINR
-1588 RYAELFHVGEQA
+1588 RFADLFHVSQQA
-1600 IVGRTDYDVFPRER
+1600 IVGRTDYDVFPREQ
-1614 ADAFRALDQEV
+1614 ADAFRAIDGQV

-1630 ALQAEEVA
+1630 ALQAEEEVR
-1638 PQDDGLHTYL
+1638 QDDGLHTYIS
-1648 ALKYP
+1648 LKSP

-1662 ALCGISTDITE
+1662 AICGISTDITE

-1714 YAQIL
+1714 YAQAL
-1719 RRSPGLDDRQATG
+1719 KRSPSLDGRQATG
-1732 LNTIQQSGQHLL
+1732 LNTIHQSGQHLL

-1751 DLAKIEAGKLDLYP
+1751 DLAKIEAGKLELYP
-1765 EPIHLSTFLRGVADI
+1765 EPINLSTFLTVVADI

-1789 LYFDYEVT
+1789 LYFSYDVS
-1797 PHLPQAVLADE
+1797 PHLPQAVRADE

-1824 FTDRGRVSFGVQPL
+1824 YTDRGWVRFGVQVL
-1838 SQDGASAR
+1838 AQDGTTAR
-1846 LRFEVED
+1846 LRFAVED
-1853 TGVGMAPEQLA
+1853 TGVEMTPEQLA
-1864 KLFQPFGRVGDVRRR
+1864 RIFRPFERVGDVRRR
-1879 AGSGLGLM
+1879 AGTGLGLM
-1887 ISHQLVHLMGSEI
+1887 ISRQLVHLMGSDI
-1900 QVESRPDEGSRFWF
+1900 HVESQPGEGSHFWF
-1914 EVILPMT
+1914 EVTLPVAEM
-1921 ELAAPLRPSQRAPI
+1921 AAPVGPERVAT
-1935 GYEGPRRKV
+1935 GYAGPRRKV
-1944 LVADDV
+1944 LIADDV
-1950 VGNRAVLLDLLSGLG
+1950 VGNRAALSELLIGLG
-1965 FEVCEA
+1965 FEVSEA
-1971 ANGQEAVEQ
+1971 TNGQEAVEQ
-1980 EMAASPDLAV
+1980 ATAASPDLVV

-2004 HCIRRNRRA
+2004 QCIRRDRQA
-2013 RGLARLPSITVSAS
+2013 RGLASLPFIVVSAS

-2034 GSMAVGADAFLAKPI
+2034 ESIAAGADAFLTRPI

-2063 LTWVYARSAEERAG
+2063 LTWVYGRAAEERAG
-2077 DGEAVELVAPPPE
+2077 DGEAAELVAPPRE
-2090 EMDVLHTLAL
+2090 EMEVLHALAL
-2100 EGNMRDIRKRAD
+2100 TGDMRDIRQRAA
-2112 YLITLD
+2112 YLTTLD

-2129 RLAQDYQ
+2129 RLAEGCQ
-2136 SQAILSLV
+2136 SKAIRRLI
-2144 EEHLQGVEPRA
+2144 EEHLQGASPSARLGLEPR
-2155 MVALEPPRRR
+2155 RI
-2165 EGGQRP
+2165 GGDQRP

>member
-1 MVAERDVERH
+1 MIV
-11 HLSKRS
+11 
-17 RRDFAGP
+17 RR
-24 QSACSAKSYFSYLG
+24 
-38 MRAGGWRGQRQAA
+38 
-51 VVRPTSGAEP
+51 
-61 LPLTII
+61 
-67 EFAGFTGERARW
+67 
-79 SMILG
+79 
-84 KGYSILEKAEETVD
+84 GYALLEKIEEHAD

-103 ACRKGDDV
+103 ACREGDGV
-111 PILLKVLRAEKATRA
+111 PVLLKVLRAERAARA

-143 PRLVALHGVEELAGA
+143 PHLVALRGVEELAGA
-158 LIVVLEDFPGR
+158 LIVILEDFPGR

-176 ERPPHRMPLSEALD
+176 ARPSRAMPVSEALE
-190 LAVAIAE
+190 LAAALAE

-218 AGAGG
+218 VGACG
-223 AVKITNFGVDAEI
+223 AVKITGFGVDAEI

-280 LYQTLTGQRPF
+280 LYQMLTGQRPF

-302 HLAVAPA
+302 HLALAPA
-309 PPSRVNP
+309 PPSRADP
-316 TIPAAVS
+316 TIPEAVS
-323 AVVLKLLAKNAEER
+323 GVVLKLLAKNAEDR
-337 YQSAEGLLADLE
+337 YQSAEGLLADLD
-349 RCREALRGTGTIEPF
+349 RCRAALRGTGTIEPF
-364 VAGQRDRQDLFRI
+364 VVGQHDRQDLFRI
-377 HQKLYGREQDIEA
+377 HQKLYGREQDVAA

-454 FDGLVRQILTESE
+454 FDGLVRQILTESD
-467 ARIERWR
+467 ARIHRFR

-485 QVICD
+485 QVVCD
-490 VIPSLSYVVGAQ
+490 VIPSLCHVIGAQ

-516 LNRCFLLFVS
+516 LSRCFLLFVS
-526 VFARG
+526 VFARS

-545 DPASLGLLR
+545 DPASLDLLR
-554 TLVADDALEALFFCG
+554 ALLADDSLEALFFCG

-583 QAIEELKHTGLV
+583 RAIEELKHTGV
-595 VRDIVLAPLA
+595 AVRDIVLAPLA
-605 RPHLL
+605 RRHLRE
-610 QMLSDSLQRDD
+610 MLSDSLKRDD
-621 CGPLADAVQKKTGGN
+621 CGPLVDAVQKKAGGN

-647 HHHGVLTFSAGS
+647 HDHGALTFAAGS

-680 MVRTIARLPPE
+680 MARAIVRLP
-691 AVEALKLAAAIGN
+691 ATTQATLKLAAAIGN

-716 CSPEEVYGRLDPALG
+716 CSPEEAYGRLDPAVS
-731 EGLVLAGRESYRF
+731 EGLVSAEREGYRF

-755 MIPEADRPTFHLR
+755 MIPEADRPAFHLR

-774 GKLDLSESQNLF
+774 GKLDLSESQSLF
-786 DVVGHLNSAGDLV
+786 DVVGQLNSAGDLV
-799 SDPAERLSLARMS
+799 SDPAERLLVARMS
-812 LEAACRAADSS
+812 LEAACRAEDSA
-823 AFGAALRYLQ
+823 AFGAALRYLKL
-833 FGLLRLPED
+833 GLLRLPED
-842 AWASQHP
+842 AWTSQYP

-855 KKTALMLSLGGRHDE
+855 MKTALMLSICGQHDD
-870 ALAILSDC
+870 ALAILSDG
-878 LERVASRLDRTEV
+878 LERAVGRLDRTEM
-891 LRLKMNVQVLKN
+891 LRLKMKVQVLKN
-903 DLPAALEEGLAALRP
+903 DLPAALAEGLAALRP
-918 FGLDLPLFPDQAMV
+918 FGIDLPPSPDDAMV
-932 DAQIDATMELVRE
+932 DAQIRATMALIRE
-945 RTLEALQGLPPL
+945 ETLEALPHLPPL
-957 RDPEIGAMQDVLLEL
+957 ADPEYRAMQDVLQEL
-972 FVPCWFLS
+972 YSPCSFLS
-980 PNLFG
+980 PNLLT
-985 ITVAKILENTLCYG
+985 ITVAKILENTLRHG
-999 LSKHAISGCV
+999 LSQHAIYGCIS
-1009 TFAMFLCSRGDIALG
+1009 FGSFLCGRGDVELG
-1024 YRLGRIA
+1024 YRFGRAAIDLSA
-1031 VELAERYPDKKS
+1031 RYADKKS
-1043 ESMLCNMWGAFIQHW
+1043 ETMLRHVWGSFVQHW
-1058 KEGYAAYRETL
+1058 REGYPACKRSFLA
-1069 RVGMHAG
+1069 GMHAG

-1084 AFYNTVNLS
+1084 AFYNMVNAA

-1104 DLLAETEGY
+1104 DLLAEAQSY
-1113 QPIHRLDKSNAIT
+1113 QPMCKLDRGNAIT
-1126 WVTSAVG
+1126 WIVGATG

-1142 TARPAALKGEWVDI
+1142 TARPAKLAGAWIDI
-1156 DEVVEEA
+1156 DDVIEEC
-1163 RRIDNQ
+1163 RRRSDLV
-1169 ASLFFAHFVV
+1169 SLSIVQFYV

-1190 EAARIALSL
+1190 EAARAALSRY
-1199 DINIPSVAAWH
+1199 IEIPTVAPWQ
-1210 GTPALHCYAGVA
+1210 GTVAFHCYAGVA
-1222 LTQAADMVSS
+1222 FTQAAGVVSP
-1232 DERALFLARA
+1232 DERAIFLARA
-1242 EFFAERLSR
+1242 ELFAEKLSR
-1251 WASLCP
+1251 WAKLCP
-1257 ENLAHRSV
+1257 ENLSHRSA
-1265 LLGAELERVRGDA
+1265 LLGAELERVHGNEH
-1278 RAAGDRYDEAIALAQ
+1278 AAADRYHEAIALAQ

-1307 AGLSFRALGK
+1307 AGLFFRALGK
-1317 TTIAR
+1317 TIIAR
-1322 AYLTEAHRLYGRWG
+1322 AYLTEAHRAYGRWG
-1336 ATEAM
+1336 ATEAV
-1341 RRLERAYPDLVPSE
+1341 RRLERSYPDLVPSE

-1362 PEAAAPASTALDLG
+1362 PEEAAPASTALDLG
-1376 SVLKASQSISGEIVL
+1376 SVLKASQAISGEIVL

-1400 ILVENA
+1400 TLVENA

-1411 CLLLARAETLFLAA
+1411 CLLLARADTLFLAA
-1425 EAKAEGPEFEV
+1425 EARAEGPQIEV

-1465 LDDGTARNPVIADDD
+1465 LDDGTARNPVVASDGL
-1480 HYRYA
+1480 YRYP

-1512 AFTPDRLS
+1512 AFTPERLS

-1567 DNSTAIIYLKDVEGR
+1567 DNSTASIYLKDLEGR
-1582 YLMVNR
+1582 YLMINR
-1588 RYAELFHVGEQA
+1588 RCAELLHVGEQA

-1614 ADAFRALDQEV
+1614 ADAFRAADQEV
-1625 LATGT
+1625 LATRT
-1630 ALQAEEVA
+1630 ALQAEEEA

-1648 ALKYP
+1648 SLRYP

-1662 ALCGISTDITE
+1662 AVCGISTDITE

-1698 RNMSHELRTPL
+1698 TNMSHELRTPL

-1719 RRSPGLDDRQATG
+1719 KRSPGLDGRQATG
-1732 LNTIQQSGQHLL
+1732 LDTIQQSGQHLL

-1751 DLAKIEAGKLDLYP
+1751 DLAKIEAGKIELYP
-1765 EPIHLSTFLRGVADI
+1765 EPIHLSAFLTVVADI

-1789 LYFDYEVT
+1789 LYFVYELT

-1824 FTDRGRVSFGVQPL
+1824 YTDRGRVRFGVQAL
-1838 SQDGASAR
+1838 SRDETWAR

-1853 TGVGMAPEQLA
+1853 TGVGMTPEQLT

-1879 AGSGLGLM
+1879 AGTGLGLM
-1887 ISHQLVHLMGSEI
+1887 ISRQLVHLMGSEI
-1900 QVESRPDEGSRFWF
+1900 HVESRPDEGSRFWF
-1914 EVILPMT
+1914 EVTLPVA
-1921 ELAAPLRPSQRAPI
+1921 EIAAPLRPSGRVAV

-1950 VGNRAVLLDLLSGLG
+1950 VGNRAVLSDLMSGLG
-1965 FEVCEA
+1965 FEVFES

-1980 EMAASPDLAV
+1980 ELEASPDLAV

-1998 DGLEAI
+1998 GGLEAI
-2004 HCIRRNRRA
+2004 HCIRRNRQD
-2013 RGLARLPSITVSAS
+2013 RGLARLPFIVVSAS

-2034 GSMAVGADAFLAKPI
+2034 ESVAAGADAFLTKPI
-2049 DQESLLRIIGAQLG
+2049 DQENLLRIVGAQLG
-2063 LTWVYARSAEERAG
+2063 LTWIYGRPAEKQAA
-2077 DGEAVELVAPPPE
+2077 DGETAELVVPPRE
-2090 EMDVLHTLAL
+2090 QMEALHALAL
-2100 EGNMRDIRKRAD
+2100 KGNMRDIHQHAA
-2112 YLITLD
+2112 YLTTLD
-2118 ERYRPFADRLH
+2118 ERYRPFADRLR
-2129 RLAQDYQ
+2129 RLAQGYE
-2136 SQAILSLV
+2136 SRAIRSLV
-2144 EEHLQGVEPRA
+2144 EKHLQGAEPSAR
-2155 MVALEPPRRR
+2155 LEQKGRRIG
-2165 EGGQRP
+2165 GGQRP

>member
-1 MVAERDVERH
+1 
-11 HLSKRS
+11 
-17 RRDFAGP
+17 
-24 QSACSAKSYFSYLG
+24 
-38 MRAGGWRGQRQAA
+38 
-51 VVRPTSGAEP
+51 
-61 LPLTII
+61 
-67 EFAGFTGERARW
+67 
-79 SMILG
+79 MILG

-103 ACRKGDDV
+103 ACRKGDDI

-158 LIVVLEDFPGR
+158 LIVVLEDFAGR
-169 ALARTLA
+169 DLARTLA

-218 AGAGG
+218 VGACG
-223 AVKITNFGVDAEI
+223 AVKLTSFGVDAEI

-280 LYQTLTGQRPF
+280 LYQMLTGERPF

-302 HLAVAPA
+302 HLALAPA
-309 PPSRVNP
+309 PPSRVDP
-316 TIPAAVS
+316 TIPEAVS
-323 AVVLKLLAKNAEER
+323 RVVLKLLAKNAEDR

-349 RCREALRGTGTIEPF
+349 RCREALCSTGTIEPF
-364 VAGQRDRQDLFRI
+364 VAGQHDRQDLFRI

-390 LTAAFERA
+390 LTAAFGRA
-398 LEGSRESVLVSGY
+398 LDGSREIVLVSGY

-467 ARIERWR
+467 ARIHRFR

-485 QVICD
+485 QVVCD
-490 VIPSLSYVVGAQ
+490 VIPSLCHVLGAQ
-502 PPVPALGPLEAQNR
+502 PPVPALDPLEAQNR

-554 TLVADDALEALFFCG
+554 ALLADDSLEALFFCG

-583 QAIEELKHTGLV
+583 RAIEELKHAGLV

-605 RPHLL
+605 RRHLL
-610 QMLSDSLQRDD
+610 QMLSDSLTCDD
-621 CGPLADAVQKKTGGN
+621 CGPLVDAVQKKTGGN
-636 PFFVKEFVRSL
+636 PFFVKQFVRSL
-647 HHHGVLTFSAGS
+647 HDHGALTFAAGS

-704 RFELDM
+704 RFDLDV

-716 CSPEEVYGRLDPALG
+716 CSLEEAYSRLDPAVR
-731 EGLVLAGRESYRF
+731 EGLMTPGREVYRF

-755 MIPEADRPTFHLR
+755 MIPVADRPAFHLR

-774 GKLDLSESQNLF
+774 GKVDLSESQSLF

-799 SDPAERLSLARMS
+799 SHPAERLRLAHMS
-812 LEAACRAADSS
+812 LEAACRAEDAA
-823 AFGAALRYLQ
+823 AFGAALRYLEL
-833 FGLLRLPED
+833 GLLRLPED
-842 AWASQHP
+842 AWTSQYP
-849 LRLEYA
+849 LRLRYA
-855 KKTALMLSLGGRHDE
+855 MRTALMLSLCGRHDD
-870 ALAILSDC
+870 ALALLSDC
-878 LERVASRLDRTEV
+878 LERAASRLDRTEV
-891 LRLKMNVQVLKN
+891 LRLKLSVQVLRN
-903 DLPAALEEGLAALRP
+903 DLPAALAEGLAALRP
-918 FGLDLPLFPDQAMV
+918 FGLDLPAFPDEAMV
-932 DAQIDATMELVRE
+932 DAQIRATMDLVRE
-945 RTLEALQGLPPL
+945 KTIEALPALPQL
-957 RDPEIGAMQDVLLEL
+957 EDPEIRAMQDVLVEL
-972 FVPCWFLS
+972 FLPCWFLS
-980 PNLFG
+980 LNNLS
-985 ITVAKILENTLCYG
+985 ITLAKLVENTLRHG
-999 LSKHAISGCV
+999 VSKHAIFGYIQ
-1009 TFAMFLCSRGDIALG
+1009 FGAFLCGRGDIALG
-1024 YRLGRIA
+1024 YRFGRAAID
-1031 VELAERYPDKKS
+1031 LSERYTDKKS
-1043 ESMLCNMWGAFIQHW
+1043 EAVLRDMWGTFVQHW
-1058 KEGYAAYRETL
+1058 REGYPACKDSLLA
-1069 RVGMHAG
+1069 GMHAG

-1084 AFYNTVNLS
+1084 AFYSAVNGM
-1093 TNSLLRGLPLS
+1093 TNSVLRGLPLS
-1104 DLLAETEGY
+1104 DLLAEAQSY
-1113 QPIHRLDKSNAIT
+1113 QPIRKLDKFNAIT
-1126 WVTSAVG
+1126 WIIAAAG

-1142 TARPAALKGEWVDI
+1142 TACPAKLAGAWIDI
-1156 DEVVEEA
+1156 DEVIEEA
-1163 RRIDNQ
+1163 RRIDSQ
-1169 ASLFFAHFVV
+1169 GSLVFANFYV

-1190 EAARIALSL
+1190 EAARAALPL
-1199 DINIPSVAAWH
+1199 NVETPTVAAWH
-1210 GTPALHCYAGVA
+1210 GIPAFHFYAGVA
-1222 LTQAADMVSS
+1222 FTRAADVVSP
-1232 DERALFLARA
+1232 DERALFLERA
-1242 EFFAERLSR
+1242 EIFAEKLSR
-1251 WASLCP
+1251 WADLFP
-1257 ENLAHRSV
+1257 ENLAHRSA
-1265 LLGAELERVRGDA
+1265 LLCAELARVRGDA
-1278 RAAGDRYDEAIALAQ
+1278 RAAAGDRYDEAIALAQ

-1307 AGLSFRALGK
+1307 AGLFFRALGK

-1322 AYLTEAHRLYGRWG
+1322 AYLSEAHRAYGRWG

-1355 ILRGATC
+1355 ILRGARC
-1362 PEAAAPASTALDLG
+1362 PEAAAPASAALDLG
-1376 SVLKASQSISGEIVL
+1376 SVLKASQAISGEIVL

-1425 EAKAEGPEFEV
+1425 EARAEGPEIEV

-1465 LDDGTARNPVIADDD
+1465 LDDGTARNPIIAGDDL
-1480 HYRYA
+1480 YRYA

-1567 DNSTAIIYLKDVEGR
+1567 DNSTAVIYLKNVEGR

-1630 ALQAEEVA
+1630 ALQVEEEA
-1638 PQDDGLHTYL
+1638 PQDDGLHTYIS
-1648 ALKYP
+1648 LKYP

-1719 RRSPGLDDRQATG
+1719 KRSPGLDDRQATG

-1797 PHLPQAVLADE
+1797 PHLPQAVLVDE

-2077 DGEAVELVAPPPE
+2077 DGEAAELVAPPPE
-2090 EMDVLHTLAL
+2090 EMDVLHALAL

-2112 YLITLD
+2112 HLITLD

-2155 MVALEPPRRR
+2155 MVGLEPPRRR

>member
-1 MVAERDVERH
+1 MFVER
-11 HLSKRS
+11 
-17 RRDFAGP
+17 
-24 QSACSAKSYFSYLG
+24 
-38 MRAGGWRGQRQAA
+38 
-51 VVRPTSGAEP
+51 
-61 LPLTII
+61 
-67 EFAGFTGERARW
+67 
-79 SMILG
+79 
-84 KGYSILEKAEETVD
+84 GYALREKMEEHAD
-98 FSLIR
+98 FSLFR
-103 ACRKGDDV
+103 ACREGDGV
-111 PILLKVLRAEKATRA
+111 PVLLKVLRAERAARA
-126 EVARFK
+126 EIARFK

-143 PRLVALHGVEELAGA
+143 PRLVALHGVEESAGA

-169 ALARTLA
+169 ALARILA
-176 ERPPHRMPLSEALD
+176 ARPSRRMPLCEALD
-190 LAVAIAE
+190 LTAALAE

-218 AGAGG
+218 VGACG
-223 AVKITNFGVDAEI
+223 AVKITSFGVDAEI

-280 LYQTLTGQRPF
+280 LYQMLTGQRPF
-291 EALDPMELIHA
+291 DALDPMELIHA
-302 HLAVAPA
+302 HLALAPA
-309 PPSRVNP
+309 PPSRVDP
-316 TIPAAVS
+316 TIPEAIS
-323 AVVLKLLAKNAEER
+323 GIMLRLLAKNAEDR

-364 VAGQRDRQDLFRI
+364 VAGQHDRQDLFRI

-390 LTAAFERA
+390 LTASFERA

-422 ILKPLARQKGYFTS
+422 ILRPLARQKGYFTS

-467 ARIERWR
+467 ARIQRWR

-490 VIPSLSYVVGAQ
+490 VIPSLCHVLGAQ
-502 PPVPALGPLEAQNR
+502 PPVPAFGPLEAQNR
-516 LNRCFLLFVS
+516 LSRCFLLFVS
-526 VFARG
+526 VFARS

-545 DPASLGLLR
+545 DPASVGLLR
-554 TLVADDALEALFFCG
+554 ALLADDSLEALFFCG
-569 AYRDNEVSPGHPLV
+569 AYRDNEVSPGHPFV
-583 QAIEELKHTGLV
+583 RAIAELKHTGLV

-605 RPHLL
+605 RRHLL
-610 QMLSDSLQRDD
+610 QMLSDSLKCDD
-621 CGPLADAVQKKTGGN
+621 CGPLVDAVQKKTGGN
-636 PFFVKEFVRSL
+636 PFFVKQFVRSL
-647 HHHGVLTFSAGS
+647 HDHGVLTYKAGS
-659 GWRWDLARIDALA
+659 GWRWDLTRIGALA

-680 MVRTIARLPPE
+680 MVRTIARLPPST
-691 AVEALKLAAAIGN
+691 VEALKLAAAIGN
-704 RFELDM
+704 RFDLDV

-716 CSPEEVYGRLDPALG
+716 CSQEEAYGRLDPAVS
-731 EGLVLAGRESYRF
+731 EGLVIARRDGYRF

-755 MIPEADRPTFHLR
+755 MIPEADRPAFHLR

-774 GKLDLSESQNLF
+774 GKLDLSESQSLF
-786 DVVGHLNSAGDLV
+786 DVVGHLNSACDLV

-812 LEAACRAADSS
+812 LDAACRAEDSA
-823 AFGAALRYLQ
+823 AFDAALRYLEL
-833 FGLLRLPED
+833 GLLHLPED
-842 AWASQHP
+842 AWTSQYP

-855 KKTALMLSLGGRHDE
+855 RKTALMLSLSGRHDD
-870 ALAILSDC
+870 ALALLSGC
-878 LERVASRLDRTEV
+878 LERAVGRLDRTEV
-891 LRLKMNVQVLKN
+891 LRLKLSVQVLKN
-903 DLPAALEEGLAALRP
+903 DLPAALAEGLAALRP
-918 FGLDLPLFPDQAMV
+918 FGLDLPPFPDEAMV
-932 DAQIDATMELVRE
+932 DAQIRATMDLVRE
-945 RTLEALQGLPPL
+945 KTIEALPALPQL
-957 RDPEIGAMQDVLLEL
+957 EDPEIRAMQDVLVEL
-972 FVPCWFLS
+972 FLPCWFLS
-980 PNLFG
+980 LNNHSVML
-985 ITVAKILENTLCYG
+985 AKLVENTLRHG
-999 LSKHAISGCV
+999 VSKHAIFGYIQ
-1009 TFAMFLCSRGDIALG
+1009 FGAFLCGRGDIALG
-1024 YRLGRIA
+1024 YRFGRAAID
-1031 VELAERYPDKKS
+1031 LSERYPDKKS
-1043 ESMLCNMWGAFIQHW
+1043 EAVLRDIWGAFVQHW
-1058 KEGYAAYRETL
+1058 REGYPACKGSLLA
-1069 RVGMHAG
+1069 GMHAG

-1084 AFYNTVNLS
+1084 AFYSAVNGM

-1104 DLLAETEGY
+1104 DLLAEAQSY
-1113 QPIHRLDKSNAIT
+1113 QPIRKLDKFNAIT
-1126 WVTSAVG
+1126 WMVGAVG
-1133 QLAHQLSVE
+1133 QLAHQLSNE
-1142 TARPAALKGEWVDI
+1142 TACPAKLKGAWVDI
-1156 DEVVEEA
+1156 DEVIEEA
-1163 RRIDNQ
+1163 RRIDSQ
-1169 ASLFFAHFVV
+1169 GSLVFANFYV

-1190 EAARIALSL
+1190 DAARAALPL
-1199 DINIPSVAAWH
+1199 NIETPAVAAWH
-1210 GTPALHCYAGVA
+1210 GIPAFHFYAGVA
-1222 LTQAADMVSS
+1222 FTRAADVVSP
-1232 DERALFLARA
+1232 DERALFLERA
-1242 EFFAERLSR
+1242 ELFAEKLSR
-1251 WASLCP
+1251 WADLCP
-1257 ENLAHRSV
+1257 ENMAHRSA
-1265 LLGAELERVRGDA
+1265 LLGAELARVRGDA
-1278 RAAGDRYDEAIALAQ
+1278 RAAGDRYDEAISLAQ

-1322 AYLTEAHRLYGRWG
+1322 AYLTEAHSAYGRWS

-1341 RRLERAYPDLVPSE
+1341 RRLERAYPDLVPGE
-1355 ILRGATC
+1355 ILRGATP
-1362 PEAAAPASTALDLG
+1362 PEAAAPATTALDLG
-1376 SVLKASQSISGEIVL
+1376 SVLKASQAISGEIVL
-1391 DRLLDALMR
+1391 DRLLDTLMR
-1400 ILVENA
+1400 ILVKNA

-1411 CLLLARAETLFLAA
+1411 CLLLARGETLFLTA
-1425 EAKAEGPEFEV
+1425 EARAEGPQIEV

-1445 PSDLPASLLNYVRR
+1445 PPDLPASLLNYVRR

-1465 LDDGTARNPVIADDD
+1465 LDDGTAQSPIIASGDL
-1480 HYRYA
+1480 YRYP

-1512 AFTPDRLS
+1512 AFTPERLS

-1567 DNSTAIIYLKDVEGR
+1567 DNSTAVISLKNLEGR
-1582 YLMVNR
+1582 YLMINR
-1588 RYAELFHVGEQA
+1588 RYAELFHVSEQA

-1614 ADAFRALDQEV
+1614 ADAYRAVDQEV
-1625 LATGT
+1625 VATGT
-1630 ALQAEEVA
+1630 ALQVEEEA
-1638 PQDDGLHTYL
+1638 SQDDGLHTYIS
-1648 ALKYP
+1648 LKYP

-1662 ALCGISTDITE
+1662 AICGISTDITE

-1687 EAESRAKTEFL
+1687 EAESRAKTDFL

-1719 RRSPGLDDRQATG
+1719 KRSPDLEDRQAVG

-1751 DLAKIEAGKLDLYP
+1751 DLAKIEAGKLELCP
-1765 EPIHLSTFLRGVADI
+1765 EPIHLSSFLTVVADI
-1780 IRVRAEQKS
+1780 IRVRVEQKS
-1789 LYFDYEVT
+1789 LHFVYEVT

-1824 FTDRGRVSFGVQPL
+1824 YTDRGRVRFGVQVL
-1838 SQDGASAR
+1838 ARDGTGAR

-1853 TGVGMAPEQLA
+1853 TGVGLTPEQLG

-1879 AGSGLGLM
+1879 AGTGLGLM
-1887 ISHQLVHLMGSEI
+1887 ISRQLVQLMGSEI
-1900 QVESRPDEGSRFWF
+1900 HVESRPDEGSRFWF
-1914 EVILPMT
+1914 EVTLPVT
-1921 ELAAPLRPSQRAPI
+1921 EIAAPLRPSERVAV

-1950 VGNRAVLLDLLSGLG
+1950 VGNRAVLSNLMSGLG
-1965 FEVCEA
+1965 FEVCES

-1998 DGLEAI
+1998 GGLETI
-2004 HCIRRNRRA
+2004 HCIRRNREA
-2013 RGLARLPSITVSAS
+2013 RGLARLPFIVVSAI

-2034 GSMAVGADAFLAKPI
+2034 ESVAAGADAFLSKPI
-2049 DQESLLRIIGAQLG
+2049 DQESLLRIVGAQLG
-2063 LTWVYARSAEERAG
+2063 LTWVYARPAGERAG
-2077 DGEAVELVAPPPE
+2077 DGGAAELVAPPRE
-2090 EMDVLHTLAL
+2090 EMEVLHALAL
-2100 EGNMRDIRKRAD
+2100 QGNMRDIRRRAA
-2112 YLITLD
+2112 YLTTLG
-2118 ERYRPFADRLH
+2118 ERYRPFADRLD

-2136 SQAILSLV
+2136 SQALLNLV
-2144 EEHLQGVEPRA
+2144 EERLQGAEPKA
-2155 MVALEPPRRR
+2155 MVGPELPPCM